1 MRQESWLG
9 AIARCRGVTLD
20 ELWEDSE
27 IYAEPRI
34 SRRAHVIEKEV
45 FARRAVKSSVE

>member
-1 MRQESWLG
+1 
-9 AIARCRGVTLD
+9 LD

-27 IYAEPRI
+27 IYAELRI

-45 FARRAVKSSVE
+45 FARLAVRSSME